1 MELGGDE
8 LPASLRERY
17 EVREILGRGSMGV
30 VYGGVDRSSGQAV
43 AIKVLPPQKSADEEA
58 KKRLEREAS
67 SARALNHSA
76 IVQVLDADPEDG
88 WMAMEHVQGE
98 SLRAR
103 LERVGRLSGPET
115 VLLGGA
121 LLSGLEAAHRAGI
134 IHRDVKP
141 ANIMLTEPG
150 PGVVVPCK
158 LADFGIATMRDARLT
173 ETGKF
178 LGTPAYMAPEQ
189 LRARTVDARV
199 DIYAAG
205 ATLFETCT
213 GLRLHTESAS
223 VLDPEAEVLA
233 ATADPRLA
241 AAIARAV
248 DDRPEARFASAA
260 EFAVALTGQGSLS
273 EAIAPA
279 PAPAE
284 TTQTVLNSKRRPS
297 RRLLRSIAI
306 GAAFLGL
313 IAAAYLSLGPRTPLA
328 TKSTPRIAL
337 FPCENHSSD
346 TNLSYATAGVPYLL
360 GLGLSD
366 LPDVEVLGYYQL
378 AARASNA
385 AELFEVA
392 KTLGATHV
400 VRGEIRKAS
409 SEADLDAPGGPLSLE
424 LEITLLDGTSIL
436 RLSRRTTATDL
447 TRVALESREPILR
460 AILGSLP
467 ESLPTAAPPPLD
479 ELFLL
484 GVEAIEQHRVA
495 EAVTKLSRA
504 RTLSGP
510 TGELEYYL
518 ALSTWW
524 NGAPIAEVL
533 GHADAGLSL
542 GVSSPKRRFLESLKL
557 MLGNRY
563 AESIAAF
570 QLAHARWPEDRDI
583 LYGLFEAQYHGGQP
597 REAIATYRALLQRS
611 PRFRLGLIHVITWA
625 VTQYDAPTIA
635 WANAIIE
642 PLGYEWAYWRARILL
657 AHRDYE
663 GARKVLGELTDAK
676 RAADRSTGFAYAQN
690 ALVEANLGSGA
701 TELAEAIVGV
711 SVEAGTAA
719 AYRYAIAVARGSEAV
734 AERREALA
742 VIAALSSEHIKI
754 DRYSEVAMV
763 ELSLATPERLR
774 EIDQKLT
781 ELSPA
786 EGPSGPVIGGA
797 NPPAGAIAS
806 LNAPLELRTSVLRA
820 IVRGLLHDE
829 DGLRSLDP
837 YPETL
842 AIVRAFRAEWAG
854 DARAAAQ
861 AWADSAAAGADG
873 RFIPF
878 ERYREAE
885 QRALLGDRSGVV
897 ERCGEAIEPRLFAQG
912 WAAVVGP
919 CLLLTAEAEQALGHP
934 ALAQAAVDRLL
945 ALRTKAGG
953 SDPFA
958 ERLAKLRSRLP

>member
-1 MELGGDE
+1 MELGGEE
-8 LPASLRERY
+8 LPASLSARY

-30 VYGGVDRSSGQAV
+30 VYGGVERSSGRAV

-58 KKRLEREAS
+58 KKRLDREAS
-67 SARALNHSA
+67 SARALSHPA
-76 IVQVLDADPEDG
+76 IVQVLAADPEDG
-88 WMAMEHVQGE
+88 WMAMEHIHGE

-103 LERVGRLSGPET
+103 LERVGQLSGPET
-115 VLLGGA
+115 VTLGVA

-141 ANIMLTEPG
+141 ANILLTEPG

-223 VLDPEAEVLA
+223 VLDPEGEVLA
-233 ATADPRLA
+233 STQDPRLA

-260 EFAVALTGQGSLS
+260 EFAAALTGDAEVSARFAPLITAPTRSPERS
-273 EAIAPA
+273 EG
-279 PAPAE
+279 
-284 TTQTVLNSKRRPS
+284 TQTVLSAEPPPRRRALQWS
-297 RRLLRSIAI
+297 AI
-306 GAAFLGL
+306 GAALLGL
-313 IAAAYLSLGPRTPLA
+313 IAAAYVSLTSRPDAPAIHGRPRV
-328 TKSTPRIAL
+328 AL

-346 TNLSYATAGVPYLL
+346 TNLGYATAGVPYLL

-378 AARASNA
+378 AARATTP
-385 AELFEVA
+385 AELPEVA
-392 KTLGATHV
+392 RTLGATHV
-400 VRGEIRKAS
+400 VRGEIRKV
-409 SEADLDAPGGPLSLE
+409 DDGQLSLE
-424 LEITLLDGTSIL
+424 LEISLLDGASIL
-436 RLSRRTTATDL
+436 RLSRRTTAADL
-447 TRVALESREPILR
+447 TRVALEAREPILR

-467 ESLPTAAPPPLD
+467 ENLPTAAPPPLD

-484 GVEAIEQHRVA
+484 GVEAIEQHRVS

-533 GHADAGLSL
+533 GHVDGGLQLGLSA
-542 GVSSPKRRFLESLKL
+542 PKRRFLESLKL

-563 AESIAAF
+563 GESIAAF
-570 QLAHARWPEDRDI
+570 RQAHERWPEDRDI
-583 LYGLFEAQYHGGQP
+583 LYGLFEAQYHGGHP
-597 REAIATYRALLQRS
+597 REAVASYRALLQRS

-635 WANAIIE
+635 WASTIIE

-676 RAADRSTGFAYAQN
+676 RASERSTGYIYAQN

-701 TELAEAIVGV
+701 TELAEAIVAV
-711 SVEAGTAA
+711 SVEAGAAA
-719 AYRYAIAVARGSEAV
+719 AYRYAIAVARGSEAAV
-734 AERREALA
+734 ERREVMA
-742 VIAALSSEHIKI
+742 VIGALSSEHIKI
-754 DRYSEVAMV
+754 DRYSEVTMV
-763 ELSLATPERLR
+763 ELGRAGPERLR
-774 EIDQKLT
+774 EIDQGIT
-781 ELSPA
+781 ELSP
-786 EGPSGPVIGGA
+786 PD
-797 NPPAGAIAS
+797 
-806 LNAPLELRTSVLRA
+806 APLELRTAVLRA
-820 IVRGLLHDE
+820 IVRGLLRDD
-829 DGLRSLDP
+829 DGLGSLDS
-837 YPETL
+837 YPEVL

-861 AWADSAAAGADG
+861 AWADAAAAGADG

-885 QRALLGDRSGVV
+885 QRALLGERAAVV

-912 WAAVVGP
+912 WAAAVGP
-919 CLLLTAEAEQALGHP
+919 CLVLTAEAEQALGHP
-934 ALAQAAVDRLL
+934 ERAKAAIDRFRG
-945 ALRTKAGG
+945 LRTKAPAN
-953 SDPFA
+953 DPLA
-958 ERLAKLRSRLP
+958 IRLAKLRP